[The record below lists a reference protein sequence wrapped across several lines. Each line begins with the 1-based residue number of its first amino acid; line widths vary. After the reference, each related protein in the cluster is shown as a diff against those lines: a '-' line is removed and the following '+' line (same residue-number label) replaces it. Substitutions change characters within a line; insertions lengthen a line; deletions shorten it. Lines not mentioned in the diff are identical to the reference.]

1 MEYSYKKDNLNSDLV
16 AFIEN
21 VIFPEY
27 EKNEKAHGIE
37 HIITVLDHANNISK
51 NYDVN
56 PNMIYTIVAFHDIG
70 HHIDKDNHEKI
81 SADMM
86 KEYKELNNFFSKEE
100 IKIMIQA
107 VEDHR
112 ASSSHEPRNLYGKI
126 ISAADKNHTVE
137 TAIQRTYLYGIKYFP
152 EYSKNQIYERIYNHL
167 DEKFGKN
174 GYAKVYI
181 KDENFESFKNELIE
195 LLENKELFFEKITE
209 VIKNMN
215 E

>member
-1 MEYSYKKDNLNSDLV
+1 
-16 AFIEN
+16 
-21 VIFPEY
+21 
-27 EKNEKAHGIE
+27 
-37 HIITVLDHANNISK
+37 
-51 NYDVN
+51 
-56 PNMIYTIVAFHDIG
+56 
-70 HHIDKDNHEKI
+70 
-81 SADMM
+81 
-86 KEYKELNNFFSKEE
+86 
-100 IKIMIQA
+100 MIQA

-181 KDENFESFKNELIE
+181 KDEDFESFKNELIE